1 MKTSITAI
9 QDLYPFQSKYHVIKG
24 YRYHY
29 IDEGKGTPLVL
40 VHGNPTWS
48 FFYRRMI
55 RDFSSNHR
63 VIAPD
68 HLGCGLSD
76 KPQNFEYRL
85 ETHIE
90 NLETLLVA
98 LKVDCINLVVHD
110 WGGAI
115 GLGFAV
121 RHPHRIKSLTIL
133 NSAAFSMNVM
143 PWRIG
148 LCRLPWFGNLAIR
161 KLNWFVKGLLQTAV
175 KKPLPLN
182 VQQGYLLPY
191 DSYENRIAVMRF
203 VQDIPMSVNDISY
216 EVLLEIEHG
225 LWMFKEIP
233 VSIIWGMQDWCFT
246 PQFLKKWKSY
256 FPQAD
261 VCTLENAGHLLLE
274 DDYDQASGFLAS
286 FLKKY
291 NL

>member
-1 MKTSITAI
+1 MVKTDIAAI
-9 QDLYPFQSKYHVIKG
+9 RELYPFQSHYHVIKG
-24 YRYHY
+24 YKYHY
-29 IDEGKGTPLVL
+29 IDEGKGTPVVM

-48 FFYRRMI
+48 FFYRQLI
-55 RDFSSNHR
+55 REYSQNHR

-76 KPQNFEYRL
+76 KPQDFEYRL

-115 GLGFAV
+115 GMGFAV

-133 NSAAFSMNVM
+133 NSAAFSMDSM

-148 LCRLPWFGNLAIR
+148 VCRIPWLSNLLIR
-161 KLNWFVKGLLQTAV
+161 KLNWFVKGLLKTAV
-175 KKPLPLN
+175 TPLPAA
-182 VQQGYLLPY
+182 VARGYLLPY
-191 DSYENRIAVMRF
+191 DNYENRIAVMRF
-203 VQDIPMSVNDISY
+203 VQDIPMTVNDISY

-225 LWMFKEIP
+225 LWMFREVP

-246 PQFLKKWKSY
+246 PLFLKRWKGY

-261 VCTLENAGHLLLE
+261 AYTMDNAGHLLLE
-274 DDYDQASGFLAS
+274 DDYPQASGYFGA